1 MTKLLFSVA
10 VAALSLSL
18 AFASTTQAETPQS
31 VPSWTVKPQ
40 WVAAH
45 EAFLASDAVNGRGSA
60 TRDEAVAAAYVA
72 SQFQGFGLKTAP
84 GMDGY
89 LQRATIVKL
98 RFNGTPT
105 ATIDGK
111 AVGDAD
117 GLHVFTS
124 PGVAVSGTV
133 QIAAS
138 DPQALS
144 GDIVAVPDL
153 GKTLAQNWMRAAGAK
168 GVKLLILRESDQT
181 NELWGRLNRGTRLPT
196 YLEDKGLPKTAGPT
210 VIVLG
215 AAAFDALKAGSQFT
229 LNLPEVVQDKMVT
242 TNAVGFLQGSDPKAG
257 AVLYTAH
264 LDHFPPRPD
273 GSIMHGANDDAS
285 GTTAVLE
292 IAHALANSGQP
303 RRSIIFVCYGSEE
316 LGGFGSQYFAAHPPV
331 PLTAIVAN
339 IEFEMIGAQDPKLPA
354 NTLMMTGFERSNLG
368 EALKA
373 HGALVA
379 ADPYPEQHFFERSDN
394 YSLAVAGVVAH
405 TFSGWAVVPTYHTP
419 QDTLAN
425 LNLPF
430 MTQAI
435 QSLIEPA
442 RWLANSDF
450 TPQWKPGGQPTR

>member
-1 MTKLLFSVA
+1 MKTILFSAA
-10 VAALSLSL
+10 VAALAL
-18 AFASTTQAETPQS
+18 ASTAQAETP
-31 VPSWTVKPQ
+31 WTVKPE

-72 SQFQGFGLKTAP
+72 SQFQGYGLKTAP
-84 GMDGY
+84 GMTGY
-89 LQRATIVKL
+89 LQTATIVKL
-98 RFNGTPT
+98 RFNGAPT

-111 AVGDAD
+111 TFGEAD
-117 GLHVFTS
+117 GLHVFIS
-124 PGVAVSGTV
+124 PGAAVAGTLQV
-133 QIAAS
+133 AGN

-144 GDIVAVPDL
+144 GEVVAVPDL
-153 GKTLAQNWMRAAGAK
+153 GKTLAQNWMRAAGQK

-181 NELWGRLNRGTRLPT
+181 KELWGRLNNRTRLPT
-196 YLEDKGLPKTAGPT
+196 YLEDQGPGKAGT
-210 VIVLG
+210 TTIVLG
-215 AAAFDALKAGSQFT
+215 AAAFDALKAGAKVS
-229 LNLPEVVQDKMVT
+229 LNLPDVVQDKMVT
-242 TNAVGFLQGSDPKAG
+242 TNAVGFIQGSDPKAG

-273 GSIMHGANDDAS
+273 GAIMHGANDDAS

-292 IAHALANSGQP
+292 IAHALSASGQP
-303 RRSIIFVCYGSEE
+303 KRSIIFVCYGSEE

-331 PLTAIVAN
+331 PLTSIVAN
-339 IEFEMIGAQDPKLPA
+339 LEFEMIGAQDPKLPA
-354 NTLMMTGFERSNLG
+354 NTLMMTGFERSDLG

-394 YSLAVAGVVAH
+394 YSLAVTGVVAH
-405 TFSGWAVVPTYHTP
+405 TLSGWAVTPTYHTP
-419 QDTLAN
+419 DDTYAN

-450 TPQWKPGGQPTR
+450 VPQWKPGGKPVK

>member
-1 MTKLLFSVA
+1 MTKLLLS
-10 VAALSLSL
+10 AAAAAMSLSL
-18 AFASTTQAETPQS
+18 ASASTAQAETP
-31 VPSWTVKPQ
+31 WTVKPE

-45 EAFLASDAVNGRGSA
+45 EAFLASDAANGRGSA
-60 TRDEAVAAAYVA
+60 THDEAVAAAYVA
-72 SQFQGFGLKTAP
+72 SEFQGYGLKTAP

-111 AVGDAD
+111 TVGDAD
-117 GLHVFTS
+117 GLKVFIS
-124 PGVAVSGTV
+124 PGTAIAGTV
-133 QIAAS
+133 QMAPS
-138 DPQALS
+138 DPQAMS
-144 GDIVAVPDL
+144 GDVVAVSDP
-153 GKTLAQNWMRAAGAK
+153 GKTLAQNWMRAASAK

-181 NELWGRLNRGTRLPT
+181 AELWGRLNKGTRLPT
-196 YLEDKGLPKTAGPT
+196 YLEDQGPPKHAGAT

-215 AAAFDALKAGSQFT
+215 AAAFDALKAGASFT

-242 TNAVGFLQGSDPKAG
+242 TNAVAFLQGSDPKAG

-331 PLTAIVAN
+331 PLTSIVAN
-339 IEFEMIGAQDPKLPA
+339 LEFEMIGAQDPKLPA

-379 ADPYPEQHFFERSDN
+379 ADPYPDQHFFERSDN
-394 YSLAVAGVVAH
+394 YSLAVTGVVAH
-405 TFSGWAVVPTYHTP
+405 TLSGWAVVPTYHTP